1 MLKRSSG
8 TWLLLLRKVDL
19 AELLLVL
26 LDIVVQRHEE
36 TLSVLWSHND
46 AAANLRLLHTW
57 KHASEV
63 EDKVARR
70 VSDECEVSVNAY
82 TDFRLQFNLKSL
94 GLLVVVFFHFYFMFR
109 FILNKVGIRWYTMV

>member
-46 AAANLRLLHTW
+46 AAANLRLLYFW
-57 KHASEV
+57 KYASEV
-63 EDKVARR
+63 
-70 VSDECEVSVNAY
+70 
-82 TDFRLQFNLKSL
+82 
-94 GLLVVVFFHFYFMFR
+94 
-109 FILNKVGIRWYTMV
+109 